1 MFLVYC
7 DKLTLLSLI
16 CDTHEMYSKTNSVI
30 SNFKVFTQV
39 HWTLIYTVKRLII
52 GEDLFG
58 EIGKIINFA
67 KISSHQL
74 KKYGPQPLS
83 FNDIAKLNL
92 SQTVIF

>member
-1 MFLVYC
+1 MC
-7 DKLTLLSLI
+7 T
-16 CDTHEMYSKTNSVI
+16 DTFSGMSKFPLKTG
-30 SNFKVFTQV
+30 
-39 HWTLIYTVKRLII
+39 LPYTVKLLII

-58 EIGKIINFA
+58 EIGEIINFA

-92 SQTVIF
+92 SQIVIF